1 MHSAHFTR
9 REALAAGLAAV
20 ATSGW
25 SERVALRAAD
35 NASSQFVAFSL
46 RRAGELA
53 GQAAADTQLK
63 TLGGLTRVAGTVYD
77 PAGDVI
83 LVGLRERTLPT
94 ADFDYLVTAL
104 QARFERDE
112 FPLVSIDPVPDTPR
126 TRQQQVRFVGP
137 LADSAYGRDLLAC
150 DVLLKRYSLSLVDT
164 IPEAPPYHRLLEQDV
179 QEAVKRDGARLLGID
194 WKRAEEG
201 ERFTKRNRG
210 ARIKNAT
217 SYQSRFWFY
226 AKLPYRSDCRPDKVH
241 PEVFV
246 IRQLQLCLLSDP
258 VFGGQA
264 GQYAREEF
272 TRRFTE
278 NLAAVAAAHPI
289 LQRLKI
295 IYDLTAAADA
305 IRVLDRHGVPLP
317 WIRGLLGSYRVAVTP
332 TERQYPL
339 QQRFGQVQRS
349 DRLRHMVSISGG
361 IEFVR
366 DEIAEAVENLGYG
379 VLTELRT
386 LVLRSRPAANALC
399 WRVPLEGWSMP
410 NADDLRLP
418 AQGNWNDVCWRSAAG
433 GGSGCS
439 LLSQSVTLAADR
451 PGSALAG
458 EAFHGFSSPIA
469 VPPLKGVS
477 MRMDVTEDSFRQAS
491 DGSLQALQESLQQAR
506 HGGDSLSWP
515 AGGPLDKYGEK
526 QP

>member
-1 MHSAHFTR
+1 MTKAHLTR
-9 REALAAGLAAV
+9 RQVLRMGLGAAAMFGCGRGPRLQAAENRDV
-20 ATSGW
+20 
-25 SERVALRAAD
+25 
-35 NASSQFVAFSL
+35 QFVAFSL
-46 RRAGELA
+46 RRAAEIA
-53 GQAAADTQLK
+53 GQPATDSLCK
-63 TLGGLTRVAGTVYD
+63 SLGGLTRLAGTVYD

-83 LVGLRERTLPT
+83 LVGLREPSLPP

-112 FPLVSIDPVPDTPR
+112 FPLVSIDPVADTQR
-126 TRQQQVRFVGP
+126 IRQQRVRFVGP

-150 DVLLKRYSLSLVDT
+150 DVLLKLYSMSLVQT
-164 IPEAPPYHRLLEQDV
+164 IPEAPPYNRLLEQV
-179 QEAVKRDGARLLGID
+179 VREAVQRDGARMLGID
-194 WKRAEEG
+194 WKGAEEG
-201 ERFTKRNRG
+201 ERFTNRHRG
-210 ARIKNAT
+210 ARIKHAT

-226 AKLPYRSDCRPDKVH
+226 VNLPYRSDCRPDKVH
-241 PEVFV
+241 PEVFM

-317 WIRGLLGSYRVAVTP
+317 WIRALLNSYHVAVTP

-366 DEIAEAVENLGYG
+366 DEIADAVENLGYG
-379 VLTELRT
+379 VLTELRS
-386 LVLRSRPAANALC
+386 LVLRSRPAENALC

-410 NADDLRLP
+410 NAGDLRLP
-418 AQGNWNDVCWRSAAG
+418 AQCNWKDVSWRSAAG

-477 MRMDVTEDSFRQAS
+477 MRMDVTEDSFRPAS
-491 DGSLQALQESLQQAR
+491 DGSLQALQESLNQAR
-506 HGGDSLSWP
+506 PRGDSLAWP
-515 AGGPLDKYGEK
+515 ASRPLDKNWEK
-526 QP
+526 KP